1 MFYNPP
7 LHHPDRA
14 RFCPPDLLPRFLSR
28 FLSCLLPCLMAALIM
43 CFAAIPAQADENDDT
58 NTDETPPRKTVSETY
73 LRGAKLDCVLDRSK
87 SHPDYPKLS
96 KKKATEIITRC
107 TCLVDTA
114 YLEHGG
120 DTIATLFTDT
130 SFLDQ
135 IEAVCDEKDRSIT
148 LSSP

>member
-1 MFYNPP
+1 MFYNTP
-7 LHHPDRA
+7 LHHPDCA
-14 RFCPPDLLPRFLSR
+14 RFCLPSLLPRFRSR
-28 FLSCLLPCLMAALIM
+28 LLPCLVAALIM
-43 CFAAIPAQADENDDT
+43 CFAAIPAQADESDDT
-58 NTDETPPRKTVSETY
+58 NTDEAPPRRTVSETY

-96 KKKATEIITRC
+96 KKKAAEIVTRC
-107 TCLVDTA
+107 KCLVDTA

-130 SFLDQ
+130 AFLDQ
-135 IEAVCDEKDRSIT
+135 IETVCDEKDRSIT

>member
-1 MFYNPP
+1 MFNNTP
-7 LHHPDRA
+7 LHQPDRA
-14 RFCPPDLLPRFLSR
+14 RFHPPSLLPR

-43 CFAAIPAQADENDDT
+43 CFAAIPAQADENDDDSA
-58 NTDETPPRKTVSETY
+58 DEEPPRRTVSETY

-96 KKKATEIITRC
+96 KKKAAEIVTRC
-107 TCLVDTA
+107 KCLVDTA

-120 DTIATLFTDT
+120 DTIATLFNDT
-130 SFLDQ
+130 AFLDQ
-135 IEAVCDEKDRSIT
+135 IETVCDEKDRSVT